1 MSLRNEVIE
10 KTLPKAGK
18 ELGWAGYI
26 WNPITKTQEGKL
38 MFHKDRIKL
47 PLTTEDRPRT
57 SKWDQMVLV
66 CSEIDLIDEEVP
78 PSWLSSMYEVM
89 GETSFMYMFL
99 TRKPE
104 LYSDSS
110 LPRYGGI
117 GVCVSNQTEL
127 MNALKVMVEMPMD
140 ESRPACMSLVF
151 ESLTVEY
158 QIPKTRDGYSS
169 LKYVD
174 WIVIKR
180 DAAGEDDWRNVETLL
195 HHARKGRCGVY
206 FEPGMLARPTDPPI
220 PLVPTRKRSEEDKF
234 EEKEFCA
241 RIKAFEEREE
251 LDKRIELRL
260 SESADDDMEG
270 TF

>member
-1 MSLRNEVIE
+1 MHLNWRRTLKEKAIE
-10 KTLPKAGK
+10 NTLPKAGK

-26 WNPITKTQEGKL
+26 WSPITKSSDGKL
-38 MFHKDRIKL
+38 VFHEDRLSL
-47 PLTTEDRPRT
+47 PLATEELPRP
-57 SKWDQMVLV
+57 SNWDQMVLV
-66 CSEIDLIDEEVP
+66 CPEIDLLDEEVS

-99 TRKPE
+99 IRKPE

-180 DAAGEDDWRNVETLL
+180 DAAGENDWRNVETLL
-195 HHARKGRCGVY
+195 HHAREGRCGVF

-220 PLVPTRKRSEEDKF
+220 PLVPTRKRSDVDKLV
-234 EEKEFCA
+234 ENEFCE
-241 RIKAFEEREE
+241 RIKAFEEQEVRR
-251 LDKRIELRL
+251 KII
-260 SESADDDMEG
+260 G
-270 TF
+270 QF